1 MTNGLHPLIATSA
14 TPHLTGDTFLNGRLT
29 VYQHKTGYRFSI
41 DAILLAGYVRPKAG
55 DRLIDLGC
63 GCGIIALVLAHRY
76 PDLQLFG
83 VEIQPALAGLAR
95 KNVVKNKMR
104 DRIRILERDMAT
116 LSQKESQG
124 PVDMVVCNPPFGR
137 IRAGRIN
144 PNKERALARHEIK
157 MALKDVTAT
166 ARGMLRTGGRFF
178 IIFPV
183 ERITDLFCR
192 MRADRIEPKRMRT
205 VHSYAANS
213 ARRILVEGIAGGR
226 PGTSMDSPLVIY
238 QADGVYT
245 DEVQQ
250 LLS

>member
-1 MTNGLHPLIATSA
+1 MIETSA
-14 TPHLTGDTFLNGRLT
+14 TPQLTADTFLNGRLT

-41 DAILLAGYVRPKAG
+41 DTILLAGYVRPRAG

-63 GCGIIALVLAHRY
+63 GCGIIALILAHRY

-83 VEIQPALAGLAR
+83 VEIQPTLVGLAR
-95 KNVVKNKMR
+95 KNVVKNRMS
-104 DRIRILERDMAT
+104 DRIRILERDIAT
-116 LSQKESQG
+116 LSQKEIQG
-124 PVDMVVCNPPFGR
+124 PVDIIVCNPPFGR
-137 IRAGRIN
+137 VRAGRIN
-144 PNKERALARHEIK
+144 PNNERALARHEIK
-157 MALKDVTAT
+157 MTLKDITAT
-166 ARGMLRTGGRFF
+166 VRGMLRTGGRFY
-178 IIFPV
+178 IIFPA

-205 VHSYAANS
+205 VHSGTTDP

-226 PGTSMDSPLVIY
+226 PGTSMDPPLVIY

>member
-1 MTNGLHPLIATSA
+1 LLTATSA
-14 TPHLTGDTFLNGRLT
+14 TPHLTSDTFLNGRLT

-63 GCGIIALVLAHRY
+63 GCGVITLILAYRY

-83 VEIQPALAGLAR
+83 IEIQPTLSGLAR

-104 DRIRILERDMAT
+104 DRIWILQRDIT
-116 LSQKESQG
+116 TISQKESHG
-124 PVDMVVCNPPFGR
+124 PVDIVVCNPPFGR

-144 PNKERALARHEIK
+144 PNNERALARHEIK
-157 MALKDVTAT
+157 MTLKDITAA
-166 ARGMLRTGGRFF
+166 ARRMLRTGGRFF
-178 IIFPV
+178 IIFPA
-183 ERITDLFCR
+183 ERITDLFCQ

-205 VHSYAANS
+205 VHSYPTDP
-213 ARRILVEGIAGGR
+213 ARRILVEGVAGGQA
-226 PGTSMDSPLVIY
+226 GTSMDSPLVIY
-238 QADGVYT
+238 HTGGNYT
-245 DEVQQ
+245 DEVQR